1 MRKFV
6 VRVINNQEIRG
17 WQGTK
22 RGSNGYATRTENST
36 INIFRGVAAHLSLSL
51 FLYPCL
57 STFIQRGS
65 FRNVGHT
72 FSLSLD
78 MPLLWGDRGERRA
91 VKSFMNFKQGPRIE
105 EPRDHFSFFRCHV
118 GERGMEREM
127 DRDGSRVNRAEIR
140 RGEKGRGG
148 DDKLQWKPL
157 VRLYDE

>member
-51 FLYPCL
+51 SIPVSRLL
-57 STFIQRGS
+57 SNADRFEMWATHS
-65 FRNVGHT
+65 L
-72 FSLSLD
+72 SLSLD

-148 DDKLQWKPL
+148 DDKLQ
-157 VRLYDE
+157 

>member
-1 MRKFV
+1 MRRARRGMRKFV

-51 FLYPCL
+51 SPSLSLDFYPTRIVSKCGPHIL
-57 STFIQRGS
+57 SL
-65 FRNVGHT
+65 
-72 FSLSLD
+72 SLSLD

-148 DDKLQWKPL
+148 DDKLQ
-157 VRLYDE
+157 